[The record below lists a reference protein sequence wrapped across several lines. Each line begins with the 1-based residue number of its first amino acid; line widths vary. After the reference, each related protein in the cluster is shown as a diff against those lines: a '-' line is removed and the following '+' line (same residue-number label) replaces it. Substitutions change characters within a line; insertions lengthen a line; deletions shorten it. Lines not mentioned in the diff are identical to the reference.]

1 MPTFPSLQ
9 SSSLVEEAHRAL
21 HEAIL
26 RGDIAP
32 GAPLFEAAVA
42 REMGISRGPVREALR
57 RLEQSGLVVHEANKG
72 YRVASFTEDD
82 LRELAAIRL
91 ALEGVAVRGAIHNP
105 ESVDRL
111 GEVLE
116 QMRRAVRR
124 GDRARTVA
132 LDREFHETVVALS
145 GQRRLLAVWAGLRDQ
160 IELAVAE
167 VSNSYPSMAGR
178 AASHIPLLEAIGRRD
193 LDGALAALEAHI
205 YDAAVFQA
213 IDGGAGSR
221 DPSTAQAD
229 EGVREASRD

>member
-1 MPTFPSLQ
+1 MPTFPSVR

-21 HEAIL
+21 HGAIL

-57 RLEQSGLVVHEANKG
+57 LLEQSGLVVHEANKG
-72 YRVASFTEDD
+72 YRVASFTEAD

-91 ALEGVAVRGAIHNP
+91 ALESVAVR
-105 ESVDRL
+105 ESIRNAEVGPRL
-111 GEVLE
+111 RGVLE
-116 QMRRAVRR
+116 QMQRAVKR

-132 LDREFHETVVALS
+132 LDREFHETLVALS

-167 VSNSYPSMAGR
+167 ISHLYPSMAGR
-178 AASHIPLLEAIGRRD
+178 AASHVPLLEAIEQGD
-193 LDGALAALEAHI
+193 LELALKALEAHI
-205 YDAAVFQA
+205 YDAEVLRGIARTEPGGG
-213 IDGGAGSR
+213 DG
-221 DPSTAQAD
+221 
-229 EGVREASRD
+229 